1 MTNINFAG
9 SETRHCERDAK
20 EKDTLLRNTDFTENV
35 LKIVTSH
42 LRRSHLTIEVSDCSN
57 YRLVDGTLNINKAY
71 KALQDGAI
79 SIAEDGSICICG
91 EHIPSGWDTT
101 RIRRRLEDHLRKS
114 ASASEIIH
122 TAFILGVKT
131 SS

>member
-1 MTNINFAG
+1 MR
-9 SETRHCERDAK
+9 SDE
-20 EKDTLLRNTDFTENV
+20 FTESV

-42 LRRSHLTIEVSDCSN
+42 LRRSHLTIEVSDSCN
-57 YRLVDGTLNINKAY
+57 YRLVSGILNINTVYNAFKE
-71 KALQDGAI
+71 GAI
-79 SIAEDGSICICG
+79 SIAEDGSVCICG
-91 EHIPSGWDTT
+91 ERVQSGWDTI

>member
-1 MTNINFAG
+1 ML
-9 SETRHCERDAK
+9 SDE
-20 EKDTLLRNTDFTENV
+20 FTESV

-42 LRRSHLTIEVSDCSN
+42 LRRSHLAIEVSDSSN
-57 YRLVDGTLNINKAY
+57 YRIVDGTLNINTTY
-71 KALQDGAI
+71 KAFKEGAI

-91 EHIPSGWDTT
+91 ERIQSGWDTI

-122 TAFILGVKT
+122 TAFILGVNI